1 MQRHA
6 AATEKVQHRRHRPV
20 YLAPSAMDFQPFS
33 TRSYDSYGNES
44 YEDENS
50 VEDLM
55 IPLFVEIP
63 QDESLRLPITSPPC
77 SGGSSSM
84 RSTLYSPGFI
94 PAEFDFPSEDTEYRQ
109 NESMPRRIRGKLCRA
124 IRWVYA
130 LISDFFLLIFVC
142 VMGLFFHVEVQVVKE
157 RARGR
162 RGRVVVQKNSQ
173 RRHRHREY
181 DHHRE
186 YRSTDLLRP
195 LQQHSSPSNS
205 YLYSENIV

>member
-1 MQRHA
+1 MQRA
-6 AATEKVQHRRHRPV
+6 SEKVQHRRHRPV
-20 YLAPSAMDFQPFS
+20 YLAPSAMDFQQFS
-33 TRSYDSYGNES
+33 TRSYDSYGDES
-44 YEDENS
+44 YDDENS

-84 RSTLYSPGFI
+84 RSGPYSPGFI
-94 PAEFDFPSEDTEYRQ
+94 SAEFDFPSEHAEYRRI
-109 NESMPRRIRGKLCRA
+109 ESMTNCGRFRERLCRA

-157 RARGR
+157 RARR
-162 RGRVVVQKNSQ
+162 KRGRVVVQKSSH
-173 RRHRHREY
+173 RRH
-181 DHHRE
+181 HHRE

-195 LQQHSSPSNS
+195 LQQQSSPSNS
-205 YLYSENIV
+205 YLYSDEIV